1 MEISSDPVKGSRHRK
16 TGEILVSLGI
26 ISQEQV
32 QAALVEQQRTGQKLG
47 QIMVSQ
53 SMLSEQRLHETLDFS
68 QGIPQLKLSSMTI
81 DPAAAL
87 LLAPSIIRFN
97 KILPVTSS
105 KNTITLAMAEPR
117 NQRIINDVRMATGLE
132 VIAVPAHEAEIDA
145 AIRHFISFRLDPDME
160 KMLRDIGPNDTKIK
174 AGEREKPAI
183 NVDEDAPIIRMVNSV
198 LIQAVQAGCSDVHLE
213 AQESSLRVRFRI
225 DGELLEV
232 VSLPLASLP
241 ALVSRIKIMAGMDI
255 AEKRIPQDGRFRIM
269 IEGRDIDIRV
279 STLPTHNG
287 EKAAL
292 RVLDRIQA
300 QAQIDNLGFSDRNQ
314 TRFLSL
320 TRRHLGMVLVAGST
334 GSGKTTTVYSIL
346 NKINLDS
353 KNIITLE
360 DPIEYYL
367 PGVNQVQVNNKAGLT
382 FAGGLGSILR
392 QDPDIIMVGEI
403 RDHETARLAIQAAL
417 TGHLVLSTL
426 HTNSAVG
433 SVARLADMGI
443 ERFLLATSLAGVISQ
458 RLVRRLCAHCQNQ
471 YILDLNTA
479 VGMGIAEQAGR
490 EFYQA
495 TGCNMCRQSGYQG
508 RIALQEIMLMGPQ
521 VRAAINRGGNTD
533 ELQIS
538 ALAEGMIS
546 ILSDGLAKA
555 GQGLTSLEEV
565 MKAVYLEG

>member
-53 SMLSEQRLHETLDFS
+53 AMLSERRLHETLDFS

-81 DPAAAL
+81 DPAAVQ

-160 KMLRDIGPNDTKIK
+160 KILRDIGPNDTKIK
-174 AGEREKPAI
+174 AGEREKPGI

-213 AQESSLRVRFRI
+213 AQESSVRVRFRI

-232 VSLPLASLP
+232 VSLPLAFMP

-255 AEKRIPQDGRFRIM
+255 AEKRIPQDGRFRIE
-269 IEGRDIDIRV
+269 IEGRDIDFRV

-300 QAQIDNLGFSDRNQ
+300 QAQIHNLGFGNWNQ

-360 DPIEYYL
+360 DPIEYSL

-521 VRAAINRGGNTD
+521 VRAAINRGANAD

>member
-53 SMLSEQRLHETLDFS
+53 AMLSEQRLHETLDFS

>member
-53 SMLSEQRLHETLDFS
+53 AMLSEQRLHETLDFS

-225 DGELLEV
+225 AGELLEV